1 MHDPL
6 TKLAILY
13 GTDKFGYHDYT
24 PNYFKLFKH
33 LKEAPIKV
41 LEIGVGGY
49 ADDDRGGQSLEVWRD
64 FFPKAQITGIDIQK
78 KTMDLGERVEIL
90 QGSQVDAEF
99 LKELVEKRGPFDII
113 VDDGSHRNEHIV
125 ESFELLFP
133 TLAPGGIYVAEDVQ
147 TSFHPRFGGSLEMTA
162 PNSIG
167 YFGDV
172 QRQLGINS
180 EAPLIADIAAMERFH
195 NMIAIHKKAD
205 GQARDVFQSNR
216 FEDFETQPPKV
227 HCIGAV
233 PELPFEIGSV
243 SESKDGAKT
252 PAADILI
259 VTLDGAD
266 KFDQTAFETLFMA
279 VNDPGV
285 MVVRSDKPAKD
296 FAPDGPLMQYA
307 QRRWTL
313 VDHVEMRVHYPQA
326 EVDALAAQIYS
337 IERYEDAIL
346 LHKSPNTYPSN
357 FAYDPHNAQ
366 AARAIAHMEEVLQGA
381 TSEGG
386 LVQLAD
392 ILTRHKSR
400 EAAADTIARLTKIGA
415 TSRQYYQMAGALAQR
430 ERRMSEALE
439 LFKKGLE
446 KFPYDAQFTCMLAGN
461 YGATRQGDLAEA
473 TLRDTLAH
481 NPRARAVV
489 GALTKLLAGKRE
501 YAEASELIK
510 SSLNLFPVPMRP
522 GRLVML
528 SEIQRA
534 EGNIEAAEATMQDA
548 LERAPDEAGVLVEM
562 GQVLLAKGDQ
572 EGARGFAE
580 KALERGSDDAKV
592 QVFLRQ
598 IEPRG

>member
-24 PNYFKLFKH
+24 PNYFKMFKH
-33 LKEAPIKV
+33 LKEAPVKV

-64 FFPKAQITGIDIQK
+64 FFPNAQITGIDIQK

-90 QGSQVDAEF
+90 RGSQVDADF
-99 LKELVEKRGPFDII
+99 LKDLVKKRGPFDII
-113 VDDGSHRNEHIV
+113 VDDGSHRNEHV
-125 ESFELLFP
+125 VKSFELLFP

-167 YFGDV
+167 YFGDM

-180 EAPLIADIAAMERFH
+180 KAPLIADIAAMERFH

-205 GQARDVFQSNR
+205 GQAKDVFQSNR
-216 FEDFETQPPKV
+216 FEDFATQPPKV
-227 HCIGAV
+227 HCIGGV
-233 PELPFEIGSV
+233 PELPFEVASV

-252 PAADILI
+252 PPADIFI
-259 VTLDGAD
+259 VTLDGAAG
-266 KFDQTAFETLFMA
+266 FDQTAIEAAFDS
-279 VNDPGV
+279 VNNAGV
-285 MVVRSDKPAKD
+285 MVVRSEKPTTD
-296 FAPDGPLMQYA
+296 FNPDGPLMQYA
-307 QRRWTL
+307 QQRWTL
-313 VDHVEMRVHYPQA
+313 VDHVEMRVHFPQA
-326 EVDALAAQIYS
+326 EVDALAPQIYS
-337 IERYEDAIL
+337 IERYPDAIL
-346 LHKSPNTYPSN
+346 LYKSPNTYPSN
-357 FAYDPHNAQ
+357 FAYDPHNVQ
-366 AARAIAHMEEVLQGA
+366 AARAIERMEEVLQGA

-400 EAAADTIARLTKIGA
+400 EAAADTIARLTEIGA

-430 ERRMSEALE
+430 QRRMTEAME

-446 KFPYDAQFTCMLAGN
+446 KFPFDPQFTCMLAGN

-489 GALTKLLAGKRE
+489 GALTKLLIGKRE
-501 YAEASELIK
+501 YAEASELLK
-510 SSLNLFPVPMRP
+510 STLNLFPVPMRP

-534 EGNIEAAEATMQDA
+534 EGEIEAAEATMKDA
-548 LERAPDEAGVLVEM
+548 LERAPDEAGVLLEM
-562 GQVLLAKGDQ
+562 GQVLLAKRDHD
-572 EGARGFAE
+572 GARGFAE
-580 KALERGSDDAKV
+580 KALELDPDNAMAQALHK
-592 QVFLRQ
+592 QVT
-598 IEPRG
+598 G

>member
-24 PNYFKLFKH
+24 PNYFKMFEH

-64 FFPKAQITGIDIQK
+64 FFPNAQITGIDIQK
-78 KTMDLGERVEIL
+78 KTMDLGARVEIL
-90 QGSQVDAEF
+90 QGSQVDADF

-172 QRQLGINS
+172 QRHLNGMSDI
-180 EAPLIADIAAMERFH
+180 PLIADIAAMERFH
-195 NMIAIHKKAD
+195 NMIAIHKKTG
-205 GQARDVFQSNR
+205 GQAKDVFQSNR
-216 FEDFETQPPKV
+216 FEGFETQPPKV
-227 HCIGAV
+227 HCIGGV
-233 PELPFEIGSV
+233 PELPFEVASV
-243 SESKDGAKT
+243 SEGNDKANPS
-252 PAADILI
+252 AADILI
-259 VTLDGAD
+259 LTFDGAGG
-266 KFDQTAFETLFMA
+266 FDQTAFEALFDS

-285 MVVRSDKPAKD
+285 MVVRSNKPAID
-296 FAPDGPLMQYA
+296 FDPDGPLMQYA
-307 QRRWTL
+307 QQRWTL
-313 VDHVEMRVHYPQA
+313 VDYVEMLVHYPQA
-326 EVDALAAQIYS
+326 EVDALAPQIYS
-337 IERYEDAIL
+337 IERYQDAIL

-366 AARAIAHMEEVLQGA
+366 AARAISHMEEVLEGA

-400 EAAADTIARLTKIGA
+400 EAAADTIARMTEIGA

-430 ERRMSEALE
+430 QRRMTEAVE

-446 KFPYDAQFTCMLAGN
+446 KFPYDPQFTCMLAGN

-489 GALTKLLAGKRE
+489 AALTKLLIGKRE
-501 YAEASELIK
+501 YSEASELLK
-510 SSLNLFPVPMRP
+510 STLNLFPVPMRP

-534 EGNIEAAEATMQDA
+534 EGDIEAAEATIKDA
-548 LERAPDEAGVLVEM
+548 HERAPDEAAVLLEM

-572 EGARGFAE
+572 EGARSFAE
-580 KALERGSDDAKV
+580 KALERGPDDARV
-592 QVFLRQ
+592 QAFHQQVS
-598 IEPRG
+598 G